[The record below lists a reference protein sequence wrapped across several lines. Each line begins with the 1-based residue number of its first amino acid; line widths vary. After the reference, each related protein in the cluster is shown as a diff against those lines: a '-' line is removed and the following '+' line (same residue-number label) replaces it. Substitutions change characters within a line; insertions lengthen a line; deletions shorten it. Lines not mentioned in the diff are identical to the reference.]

1 MATIPSVPVSTPP
14 VMPAAVGVLA
24 CAVTCLDSPVPRLKR
39 TGALA
44 PISIDLSMPLNPF
57 LLRLLLVILYH
68 TLATNPGALI
78 FLTLLKNLNRS
89 RLRLLA
95 KVFVSDSVT
104 GRGAATVAAAKV
116 GVITG
121 AALGDGNVCS
131 LITRCLSLCLCVGCC
146 ICACLL
152 ICLGICLGSC
162 LGILL

>member
-95 KVFVSDSVT
+95 KAFVSGSVT
-104 GRGAATVAAAKV
+104 GIGAAAVAATKD
-116 GVITG
+116 GVTNGGPLG
-121 AALGDGNVCS
+121 AGTVCN
-131 LITRCLSLCLCVGCC
+131 LNTRCLSLCLCPGRC
-146 ICACLL
+146 ICTCFL